1 MAKIYDEPTVAT
13 SEGTIVT
20 LDGPDGVA
28 VSLTP
33 EAALKTA
40 SRIDEAAVE
49 ALLAKHDVGATANH
63 GGRDPSAP
71 APRDIPPENGQRAS
85 IDPVTGE
92 IHGSGVGAG
101 GASAGEDFDSDEAS
115 GDGMPLRDRVT
126 PRGQ

>member
-1 MAKIYDEPTVAT
+1 MAKIYDEATVAT
-13 SEGTIVT
+13 SEGTSVS

-40 SRIDEAAVE
+40 SRIDEAAIE
-49 ALLAKHDVGATANH
+49 ALVAKHDVGATAGP
-63 GGRDPSAP
+63 GGLDPSSP
-71 APRDIPPENGQRAS
+71 ATRDIPPENGRRAS

-92 IHGSGVGAG
+92 VHGSGVGAG

-115 GDGMPLRDRVT
+115 GDGMPLRDRVVS
-126 PRGQ
+126 RGQ